1 MTAAAH
7 HDAASEDFALF
18 ARATR
23 NTPLPML
30 VKLIAQTCR
39 VGNGHWQEPAPPR
52 AKESRRPA
60 THLFEIQLF
69 GIHAVGFTDEEAAK
83 NWRNCALAQIEVRA

>member
-1 MTAAAH
+1 MMAAA
-7 HDAASEDFALF
+7 DADPVSEDLALF

-23 NTPLPML
+23 AAPLPML

-39 VGNGHWQEPAPPR
+39 VGNGHWQEPAPLC
-52 AKESRRPA
+52 AKESGRPP

-69 GIHAVGFTDEEAAK
+69 GIHAVGFTEEEAAK
-83 NWRNCALAQIEVRA
+83 NWRNCALAQIEGRA